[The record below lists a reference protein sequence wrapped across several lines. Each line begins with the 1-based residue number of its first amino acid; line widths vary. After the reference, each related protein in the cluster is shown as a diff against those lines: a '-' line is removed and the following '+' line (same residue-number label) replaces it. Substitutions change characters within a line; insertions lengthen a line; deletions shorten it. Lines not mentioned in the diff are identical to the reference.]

1 MDNPHR
7 PGWHSRRDVVGELAE
22 AVRGVGLRFGLYYC
36 GGMDWTFDHRPVG
49 SMSDVLAAIPR
60 GAYPAYAD
68 AQVRELIDR
77 YRPSVLWNDVAW
89 SGAR

>member
-1 MDNPHR
+1 VDNPHR

-60 GAYPAYAD
+60 GAYPACAD